1 MNRLLPPVSAAA
13 IVFALAASVGTAI
26 VWQADRIRSSE
37 RREATAQ
44 AASAAA
50 FALEQQL
57 SRSLSS
63 TFALSAVVRHD
74 EAVSGFELLA
84 TEMIS
89 LYEGISSLQ
98 LAPGGVVTRIHPLA
112 GNEAAMG
119 HDLLRDPDR
128 RFQARRAID
137 SRKLTVAG
145 PFELKQGGTGLVG
158 RLAVYV
164 PDPEAATGERLWGLV
179 TAVIRLSDLLEAAKL
194 SRLGEGGYHHA
205 LVRTDPATGVSL
217 TISGDPSAL
226 RDPVTIPVEVPNG
239 RWTLAVSPVDG
250 WARSPW
256 VAGALALVIA
266 GALGLATLAFAAAR
280 LPELLRHEVEVR
292 TAALARANEELAQ
305 LRHAQKMEAVGQ
317 LAGGIAHDFNNLL
330 TAILG
335 NAGALLEAAPRGSE
349 AHEAAVAIAEAG
361 RRAAELTRQLLGFS
375 RRQNLRAEPFDAHD
389 TVREVELLLAR
400 TLDKRIRI
408 EVRLD
413 ALAANVTGDAGQLQQ
428 ALLNLAVNARDAM
441 PEGGRLTLASGV
453 VERDRS
459 WSERHP
465 GTSPGRFIALSVAD
479 TGKGV
484 PAEIRDRIFEPFF
497 TTKELGRGTGI
508 GLAMV
513 YGIARSHAG
522 AVELLSEPGAG
533 ARFTVLLPLAP
544 ARPGDVSARLRA
556 VRSA

>member
-217 TISGDPSAL
+217 TISGDPGAL

-330 TAILG
+330 TAIVG

-413 ALAANVTGDAGQLQQ
+413 AHAANVTGDAGQLQQ